1 MGVIALGPETIASGG
16 AVVELSLDSPLGL
29 VGDGLVVSIALI
41 ALLAYL
47 DLLKSAAEPRSSLE
61 RTLLAGIIPLF
72 VTFAGVVLL
81 RSLVIL

>member
-1 MGVIALGPETIASGG
+1 MGLVAVGPETIRTG
-16 AVVELSLDSPLGL
+16 ATTAGLALNSPLGL
-29 VGDGLVVSIALI
+29 VGGGLVVSITLI

-47 DLLKSAAEPRSSLE
+47 DLLKSAEKRHTPLE

>member
-1 MGVIALGPETIASGG
+1 MGLVAVGPETIRTG
-16 AVVELSLDSPLGL
+16 ATTVGLALNSPLGL
-29 VGDGLVVSIALI
+29 VGGGLVVSITLI

-47 DLLKSAAEPRSSLE
+47 DLLKSAEKRHTPLE